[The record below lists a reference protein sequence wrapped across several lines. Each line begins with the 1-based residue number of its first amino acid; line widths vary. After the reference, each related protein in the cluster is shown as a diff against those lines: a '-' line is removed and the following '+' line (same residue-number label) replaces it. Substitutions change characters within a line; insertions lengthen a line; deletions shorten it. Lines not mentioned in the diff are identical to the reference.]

1 MSSFSEAAQA
11 IITEAAEEAIAYE
24 HGLFLEDEANLKA
37 ELESKGMTFVEVDQS
52 PFKEK
57 AVSGVLA
64 VLSEKQKAIYEK
76 MVAADPAAN

>member
-1 MSSFSEAAQA
+1 
-11 IITEAAEEAIAYE
+11 
-24 HGLFLEDEANLKA
+24 
-37 ELESKGMTFVEVDQS
+37 MTFIEVDQT

-64 VLSEKQKAIYEK
+64 VLSDKQKAIYEK